1 MVNKDSCGHLIK
13 QIHGA
18 LEKSA
23 NNALRSNDMTM
34 AQVDALMLLNDSPE
48 KQMSLKQM
56 EQLMHVAQSTAAGII
71 VRLEQ
76 KGLIESFGDPGDK
89 RVKMIRI
96 TSQGEARCIQ
106 SEQHMAQAESR
117 LLSALT
123 DTEKD
128 IFRALL
134 KKVGD
139 SRL

>member
-56 EQLMHVAQSTAAGII
+56 GSSCMW
-71 VRLEQ
+71 R
-76 KGLIESFGDPGDK
+76 
-89 RVKMIRI
+89 
-96 TSQGEARCIQ
+96 
-106 SEQHMAQAESR
+106 SR
-117 LLSALT
+117 PRPELL
-123 DTEKD
+123 
-128 IFRALL
+128 
-134 KKVGD
+134 
-139 SRL
+139 

>member
-1 MVNKDSCGHLIK
+1 
-13 QIHGA
+13 
-18 LEKSA
+18 
-23 NNALRSNDMTM
+23 
-34 AQVDALMLLNDSPE
+34 
-48 KQMSLKQM
+48 
-56 EQLMHVAQSTAAGII
+56 MHVAQATAAGSI

-139 SRL
+139 SLL